1 MQSLVIRCPSDQKL
15 TQGRLRDVCWSHVR
29 AAGRRYSILLRFRVT
44 NYASIRDEAE
54 LSMVA
59 VSDHEDIAVR
69 PAGDSGV
76 SALPAA
82 AIYGAN
88 ASGKSNVVDA
98 FFFMRSAIL
107 GSHQDWRPGASIN
120 RRAFKLDDSS
130 KREPSTF
137 IINFIHDGVH
147 HEYGFSVDDYS
158 VTEEWLHSFP
168 KKRTRVLFE
177 RNQPEGVKFGP
188 SLTGL
193 RQNIASLMRPNSLY
207 LSTAAANNHPQ
218 LKRIYDWFGNDMLP
232 VRAGSQ
238 LYGSFT
244 LRQWSSHDKIPIR
257 DLLRYADTGV
267 VDVEVNHREIPD
279 AIADEFR
286 EILKEAGPT
295 SIDSTSLELPPRVRF
310 IHRGAGDVAWLSI
323 DEESSGTLA
332 WLLLAGPV
340 VSTIRRGGIL
350 IVDELDAHL
359 HPLLAAH
366 LVHLFQEPKTNTTG
380 AQLLFN
386 THNVSL
392 LGPSAPGRLR
402 RDQVR
407 FTEKDDSGATRLT
420 ALAEYRV
427 RDGLEN
433 VEKRY
438 LAGRYGA
445 IPFLDDVV
453 LESLRDEL
461 PAWSPRSRSQGPA
474 CLADERRSLR
484 SPDEPVMRLRQ
495 ARQALRLRPGSR
507 PRRNRGRAGRRAAR
521 AIY

>member
-1 MQSLVIRCPSDQKL
+1 M
-15 TQGRLRDVCWSHVR
+15 
-29 AAGRRYSILLRFRVT
+29 LLRFRVT
-44 NYASIRDEAE
+44 NFASIRDEAE

-59 VSDHEDIAVR
+59 ASQHEDIAVR
-69 PAGDSGV
+69 PADDSGISV
-76 SALPAA
+76 LPAA

-98 FFFMRSAIL
+98 LVFMRSAIL
-107 GSHQDWRPGASIN
+107 GSHQDWRPGAAIN
-120 RRAFKLDDSS
+120 RRAFKLDAAS
-130 KREPSTF
+130 KQKPSTF
-137 IINFIHDGVH
+137 VINFVHDGVH
-147 HEYGFSVDDYS
+147 HEYGFSVGDYNI
-158 VTEEWLHSFP
+158 TEEWLYSYP
-168 KKRTRVLFE
+168 KKRARLLFE
-177 RNQPEGVKFGP
+177 RTESDGMKFGP

-193 RQNIASLMRPNSLY
+193 RQNIAKLMRPNSLY

-218 LKRIYDWFGNDMLP
+218 LRQIYNWFVYRIIP
-232 VRAGSQ
+232 IRAGSH

-244 LRQWSSHDKIPIR
+244 LHQWQNHDKTPLR

-267 VDVEVNHREIPD
+267 VDLEVEEQELPESATERYREL
-279 AIADEFR
+279 
-286 EILKEAGPT
+286 LKEFDVE
-295 SIDSTSLELPPRVRF
+295 SSDSVPLRLPPKVEF
-310 IHRGAGDVAWLSI
+310 IHQGAEETARLSI

-340 VSTIRRGGIL
+340 VSTIRHGGIL
-350 IVDELDAHL
+350 IVDELDDRL

-366 LVHLFQEPKTNTTG
+366 LVSIFQNTETNPAG

-392 LGPSAPGRLR
+392 LGPSASGRLR
-402 RDQVR
+402 RDQVW
-407 FTEKDDSGATRLT
+407 FTEKDNDGATRLT

-453 LESLRDEL
+453 LESLRDE
-461 PAWSPRSRSQGPA
+461 
-474 CLADERRSLR
+474 
-484 SPDEPVMRLRQ
+484 
-495 ARQALRLRPGSR
+495 
-507 PRRNRGRAGRRAAR
+507 
-521 AIY
+521 